1 VSIRTRPLHYLAL
14 WALLPLPVALAS
26 GTLGARVAELHPT
39 GEVTAD
45 GHTPVMIEMVVLEA
59 DGSPVEGLVGKLTA
73 ASGRTTELEAL
84 GQGRY
89 RSVWTPS
96 LSISSEPVRLTLS
109 GKTPDK
115 QKVKR
120 AWNFQAMAP
129 LEQSVNV
136 QVSPVAMTLGVD
148 NTATL
153 TVKLQRGAMAGV
165 DTSNLLV
172 AASVGTIAN
181 LTPMGD
187 GKFIALYTPPPG
199 TAPQLV
205 HFTVAD
211 RRDPTAAVGHAA
223 LPLFGRVDATSKV
236 APLSATL
243 FKVGGREYGPVDS
256 DKKGVVT
263 VSVEVKPGVA
273 VGEVISLGDGTRS
286 EAVLAVP
293 PMQQVV
299 LVPPP
304 THIPADPAAV
314 VILQAYV
321 AAADGAPDLK
331 ANVVFTTDAGSVTN
345 GVHQGAGRY
354 IATLTP
360 ALGAVARE
368 TAISVAVMDPAGQS
382 MGAQDQR
389 LVQVVPVRPASVAI
403 RTVPE
408 IVPAE
413 GGALAVTVDPKGP
426 NGLLLP
432 GRSITLV
439 ASGARC
445 PAAPKEEKDG
455 TYNYA
460 CTVSGKGPV
469 DLRATVQ
476 TPGGTNPVARI
487 LAVPAQHRVPADGLS
502 AVNLTILALDS
513 AGYPVADVP
522 MELGVTQGD
531 GSIPT
536 KATTDSNGLALL
548 TYTAGRTPGAV
559 YVGIGGGGRQ
569 GAVGFFQLPPD
580 MAPGLSLPPTGTQ
593 ETAALVAAWAPST
606 ATLRVER
613 AP

>member
-1 VSIRTRPLHYLAL
+1 MRSRPLLL
-14 WALLPLPVALAS
+14 LTLLALLPTPAALAA
-26 GTLGARVAELHPT
+26 GALGGRVAELHPT
-39 GEVTAD
+39 GEVSAD
-45 GHTPVMIEMVVLEA
+45 GHTPVTVEMVVLEA
-59 DGSPVEGLVGKLTA
+59 DGTPVDGLVGELKA
-73 ASGRTTELEAL
+73 ASGRTSALEVV
-84 GQGRY
+84 GPGRY

-109 GKTPDK
+109 GKTADK
-115 QKVKR
+115 QKLKR
-120 AWNFQAMAP
+120 AWNFQAVAP
-129 LEQSVNV
+129 LAQAVDV
-136 QVSPVAMTLGVD
+136 QVSPISMTLGVD
-148 NTATL
+148 QTATL

-165 DTSNLLV
+165 SLEDLLV
-172 AASVGTIAN
+172 AANVGTIAN

-199 TAPQLV
+199 TVPQLV

-211 RRDPTAAVGHAA
+211 RRDPTAAVGHVA
-223 LPLFGRVDATSKV
+223 LPLLGRVDATAKV
-236 APLSATL
+236 APKTTAL
-243 FKVGGREYGPVDS
+243 FKVAGREYGPVDA

-263 VSVEVKPGVA
+263 VSVEAPPGVA
-273 VGEVISLGDGTRS
+273 TGEVISLADGARS

-321 AAADGAPDLK
+321 ATADGKPDTK
-331 ANVVFTTDAGSVTN
+331 AHVVFTTDVGAVTN
-345 GVHQGAGRY
+345 GVHQGNGRY

-368 TAISVAVMDPAGQS
+368 AAISAAVMDPAGQS

-389 LVQVVPVRPASVAI
+389 MVQVAPVRPAAVVI
-403 RTVPE
+403 RTTPE
-408 IVPAE
+408 IVPAA
-413 GGALAVTVDPKGP
+413 GGALLVTVDPKGP
-426 NGLLLP
+426 DGLTLP
-432 GRSITLV
+432 GRTLTLV

-445 PAAPKEEKDG
+445 PASPKEEKDG
-455 TYNYA
+455 VYSYA

-469 DLRATVQ
+469 DLRATVH
-476 TPGGTNPVARI
+476 TPGGTNAVARI
-487 LAVPAQHRVPADGLS
+487 LAVPAQERVPADGLS
-502 AVNLTILALDS
+502 AVNLTILALDA
-513 AGYPVADVP
+513 AGYPVRDVP

-536 KATTDSNGLALL
+536 KATTDANGMALL

-580 MAPGLSLPPTGTQ
+580 ISPGLSLPPTGTQ
-593 ETAALVAAWAPST
+593 ATAALVAAWAPST